1 MADIGANTAIDE
13 VLKTSGLTS
22 PSTIVIPHLDLE
34 LGGSLKNVP
43 VSYTTYGTLSP
54 SGNNAIVI
62 CHALSGNAEVG
73 VWWRALLEYG
83 AGAAIDTSKYFVVCM
98 NCLGSPYGTASPLT
112 PKNGDPTLGP
122 YGPDFPLTTIRDDVR
137 LFRLTLDTL
146 GVKQIASVIGGSMGG
161 MHVIEFAYFG
171 PEYVRSIVPIATSAS
186 YSAWG
191 IGWGEMQRQCIYSDA
206 RFHNGNYDQDDPP
219 VTGLAAARMAAML
232 SYRSQKS
239 FQARFGRKSD
249 DRRINISDLN
259 QSGRSLLSVQSYLL
273 YQGKKFINRF
283 DANCYIALTHKLDT
297 HDVSRG
303 RCDTIEECLAL
314 VKQPA
319 LILSIRSDVLFTF
332 EEQLQLHQG
341 IPGSV
346 HHEIISED
354 GHDGFLLETD
364 QINRFIFDFLQRL
377 EAKRES
383 PPATAPGDGFGVWDT
398 IWSSAIG
405 GAAWLASTLNMSGTK
420 TY

>member
-1 MADIGANTAIDE
+1 
-13 VLKTSGLTS
+13 
-22 PSTIVIPHLDLE
+22 
-34 LGGSLKNVP
+34 
-43 VSYTTYGTLSP
+43 
-54 SGNNAIVI
+54 
-62 CHALSGNAEVG
+62 
-73 VWWRALLEYG
+73 
-83 AGAAIDTSKYFVVCM
+83 
-98 NCLGSPYGTASPLT
+98 
-112 PKNGDPTLGP
+112 
-122 YGPDFPLTTIRDDVR
+122 
-137 LFRLTLDTL
+137 
-146 GVKQIASVIGGSMGG
+146 
-161 MHVIEFAYFG
+161 
-171 PEYVRSIVPIATSAS
+171 
-186 YSAWG
+186 
-191 IGWGEMQRQCIYSDA
+191 
-206 RFHNGNYDQDDPP
+206 
-219 VTGLAAARMAAML
+219 MAAML

-405 GAAWLASTLNMSGTK
+405 GAAWLASTLNMSGAK